1 MTRQQTPEPSHPKES
16 APSPRNGLPKK
27 SGGLKLT
34 DDSVKGLCCPPGKK
48 DVLVFDNVLKGF
60 GVRVMPNRADG
71 SHRKVFLLQY
81 RAGDKVRREPLGDWG
96 SELTTAQARR
106 KAEALRGAVRDR
118 RDPVG
123 ERKEAE
129 AARRAA
135 QMESK
140 RVAVADAFTLEKLV
154 QAWEER
160 ALSLRRASYRKEA
173 TARVR
178 QGLAAHLQQPA
189 AAFTRAQAAQA
200 LQAFATERGPIGA
213 NRLMA
218 YARAC
223 YGWGI
228 KANLVESNPWLAL
241 AAPGRERA
249 RDRVLSQAELRAI
262 WAASPVA
269 GAMQGAYVRFL
280 MLTLQRR
287 SEVSGAMW
295 AELAADLS
303 TWTVPAER
311 AKNGRA
317 QVVPLA
323 PVAQAV
329 LKGLERDQGQPLVFA
344 LPGGTPVVAFSTI
357 KAAIDGQIAKN
368 EAEAAERAGREVK
381 AMAAWTYHDFRRS
394 GVTAL
399 AGLGFAPHVCDRL
412 LNHVTGAIQGVAAVY
427 QRAEFLAER
436 KAALE
441 AWAGFVV
448 GAEGAALGR
457 VADVPTGQREPIG

>member
-1 MTRQQTPEPSHPKES
+1 MTRQPTPEPSHSNES
-16 APSPRNGLPKK
+16 APSPQNGPRRK
-27 SGGLKLT
+27 SGGLKLS
-34 DDSVKGLCCPPGKK
+34 DDTVKTLCCPPGKK
-48 DVLVFDNVLKGF
+48 DALFFDNVLKGF
-60 GVRVMPNRADG
+60 GVRVMPNREDG
-71 SHRKVFLLQY
+71 RHRKVFLLQY
-81 RAGDKVRREPLGDWG
+81 RAGDKVRREPLGEWG
-96 SELTTAQARR
+96 SEITTAQARR

-123 ERKEAE
+123 ERKAAE
-129 AARRAA
+129 AVSRAA
-135 QMESK
+135 ETERK
-140 RVAVADAFTLEKLV
+140 LVATADAFTLEKLV
-154 QAWEER
+154 QAWEDR

-189 AAFTRAQAAQA
+189 RALTRSQAAQA

-228 KANLVESNPWLAL
+228 KADLVEVNPWLAL

-249 RDRVLSQAELRAI
+249 RDRVLSQSELQAI
-262 WAASPVA
+262 WAASSAV
-269 GAMQGAYVRFL
+269 GKMEGAYVRFL

-295 AELAADLS
+295 PEFAADMS

-317 QVVPLA
+317 HIVHLA
-323 PVAQAV
+323 PAAQAV
-329 LKGLERDQGQPLVFA
+329 LKGLERDKGRPVVFA
-344 LPGGTPVVAFSTI
+344 LPGGTAVVAFSTI
-357 KAAIDGQIAKN
+357 KEALDAKIAKD
-368 EAEAAERAGREVK
+368 EAEAAEREGRDPI
-381 AMAAWTYHDFRRS
+381 AMAPWTYHDFRRS

-412 LNHVTGAIQGVAAVY
+412 LNHITGAIQGVAAVY

-441 AWAGFVV
+441 AWAGFVTA
-448 GAEGAALGR
+448 G
-457 VADVPTGQREPIG
+457 